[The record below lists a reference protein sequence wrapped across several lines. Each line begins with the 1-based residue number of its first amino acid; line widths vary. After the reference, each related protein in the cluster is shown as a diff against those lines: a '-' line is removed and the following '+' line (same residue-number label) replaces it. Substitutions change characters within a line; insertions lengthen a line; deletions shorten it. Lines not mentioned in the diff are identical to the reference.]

1 MRPIRKPPWCL
12 DQFRAQFSPFCC
24 VVWGQD
30 LYLLYLCCPDQKH
43 STIEVPTPA
52 CAYSRDAKANRCLVL
67 RPPLRT
73 INPTQLDS
81 FKPRF
86 NFGFKRGL
94 SVQMILTHSPGFPY
108 VCLEYAFAKDPCKQ
122 KNMKTWLGRAC
133 IVDMHTHVRNI
144 HVPHVSRMYTREL
157 YVYTYLIIHMYT
169 CACLYIHTYIHTNI
183 HRLVINTHKPNTM
196 KRL

>member
-52 CAYSRDAKANRCLVL
+52 CAYSRGAKANRCLVL

-122 KNMKTWLGRAC
+122 KNMKRRHAHAC
-133 IVDMHTHVRNI
+133 AQHTCATCIANVHKRTICIYISN
-144 HVPHVSRMYTREL
+144 YT
-157 YVYTYLIIHMYT
+157 YVYM
-169 CACLYIHTYIHTNI
+169 CMSIHTYIHTYK
-183 HRLVINTHKPNTM
+183 HT
-196 KRL
+196 